1 MGKIDNKTIPF
12 PQANDFVKIFSIIE
26 IEDENNLND
35 NEFLT
40 NYLGVSPRQINY
52 YLSACEFLD
61 IVEKRRFTE
70 FGAHIRSMGFDNKKA
85 TVASKIVSKPV
96 FGEVFFLY
104 YFYGEK
110 MSIDEIAELI
120 IFRYGNSMEKIA
132 KRRASTVSNWI
143 KWING
148 NRFI

>member
-1 MGKIDNKTIPF
+1 MEKIDNKTIPF

-35 NEFLT
+35 NEFLA

-70 FGAHIRSMGFDNKKA
+70 FGSHIRSMGFDNKKA
-85 TVASKIVSKPV
+85 TVSSKIVSKPV

-120 IFRYGNSMEKIA
+120 IFRYGNSMDKIA

>member
-61 IVEKRRFTE
+61 IIEKRRFTE

-85 TVASKIVSKPV
+85 TVAIKKL
-96 FGEVFFLY
+96 FLNQFLVKCFSCTI
-104 YFYGEK
+104 FYGEK
-110 MSIDEIAELI
+110 MSIAEIAELI
-120 IFRYGNSMEKIA
+120 IFRYGNSMEKNC
-132 KRRASTVSNWI
+132 KKKSQHC
-143 KWING
+143 KQLD
-148 NRFI
+148 